1 MGLVISFG
9 VDGKFDGKLLRE
21 RKRETR
27 STVFL
32 IGPKI
37 SPDRR
42 HDFRLIA
49 WGNSSAL
56 TLSRV
61 SVGIENIGVL
71 DQGTPASVF
80 RSVIFAWT
88 RPHIPRGITNPNIL
102 TSSPLRALWRKAY
115 R

>member
-49 WGNSSAL
+49 WGSSAP
-56 TLSRV
+56 TPSRV
-61 SVGIENIGVL
+61 SVGIENISVL
-71 DQGTPASVF
+71 DCCFSFQISDFCEDKASYSQGKHEF
-80 RSVIFAWT
+80 Q
-88 RPHIPRGITNPNIL
+88 HID
-102 TSSPLRALWRKAY
+102 
-115 R
+115 